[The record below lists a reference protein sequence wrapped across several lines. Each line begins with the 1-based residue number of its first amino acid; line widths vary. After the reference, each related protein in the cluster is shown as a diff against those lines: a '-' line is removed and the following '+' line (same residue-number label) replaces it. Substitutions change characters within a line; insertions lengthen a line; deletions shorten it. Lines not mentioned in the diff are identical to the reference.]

1 MASFAIITP
10 DRGDRQAL
18 FDHCIKQMDRFTIQP
33 IRRYIINHKPLSERF
48 DLISRVRQ
56 GFNMAKAD
64 GVDWVFIIESDDYYP
79 ANYFERF
86 LPYLDKFD
94 FIGSEESNYYNLRN
108 QTHNTF
114 QHPYRSSLCNTAFRI
129 SALHNFSWPTDHSPF
144 LDIKL
149 WQECARHHRRKFIET
164 GTVGIKHNLGLCGG
178 KGHQMNMRNKDFDLS
193 WLRSRVDEQSFN
205 FYKGMIEQFNKKAA

>member
-1 MASFAIITP
+1 MNICAIIP
-10 DRGDRQAL
+10 DRNDRTE
-18 FDHCIKQMDRFTIQP
+18 FTSHCFTQLERMTVKP
-33 IRRYIINHKPLSERF
+33 HKVFHINYRPDTERF
-48 DLISRVRQ
+48 DLISRVR
-56 GFNMAKAD
+56 K
-64 GVDWVFIIESDDYYP
+64 GVSQARAEGYEWAFIIENDDYYP
-79 ANYFERF
+79 VNYFERF

-129 SALHNFSWPTDHSPF
+129 SALQNFSWPTDHSPF

-178 KGHQMNMRNKDFDLS
+178 KGHVMNMRNKDFDLS